1 MNKKI
6 ELFFKR
12 ALRRHKRNIEDI
24 GGNTEKTIDKHFF
37 RRLHHLKNVRRQMA
51 GWLIL
56 IALVILVGFLQFGA
70 LREKYLPEKFVS
82 GGIFTE
88 GIVGSYTN
96 SNPIYSSTSSVDSSV
111 SELLYAGL
119 FNYDAEGKL
128 TPDLAESITLSSDNK
143 TYTVALKSDLYWHD
157 GTPLTAKDVVFTFNT
172 IKNPDAESFLAP
184 GWQGIRVEAVDD
196 YTIRFELDNALG
208 PFPHSLTIGILP
220 EHILGSLPAD
230 QLRASDFNTVN
241 AVGSGPFRIGKVEVN
256 DASSETKTQTI
267 GLLPFEKYHKGKPAL
282 SRYIIKTFDSQENLK
297 KAFTAGEITAA
308 SDVSSVF
315 DDQGTDS
322 DNNFIPVN
330 LTAQTMVFFK
340 NSEGLLADTKVR
352 RALTL
357 GVNKQEIITAT
368 GDPLHP
374 IDSPM
379 LNPHFAYS
387 KKVTQKTNNPSEAK
401 KVLNKAG
408 WKPQADGTRM
418 KKKTRLSFN
427 LYVNDSNEHQ
437 AVAEKLK
444 EQWREIGAEV
454 NVVIES
460 EENRQSTI
468 ATHSYDALLN
478 SISVGADPDVYAFW
492 HSSQFDPRLKTRL
505 NFSEYKSKDADAS
518 LEGGRSRTDPK
529 LRTVKYQPF
538 LKAWTTDNP
547 AVALYR
553 PQFVFLVSGELD
565 GFTVKNMVNIS
576 DKYVNIENWKIRK
589 ER

>member
-1 MNKKI
+1 MNKRI

-12 ALRRHKRNIEDI
+12 ALRRQKRNIEDI
-24 GGNTEKTIDKHFF
+24 GGNTERTIDKHFF

-70 LREKYLPEKFVS
+70 LREKYLPEKFAS

-96 SNPIYSSTSSVDSSV
+96 SNPIYSTSSSVDSSV

-119 FNYDAEGKL
+119 FSYDAEGEF
-128 TPDLAESITLSSDNK
+128 TPDLAESIALSSDNK
-143 TYTVALKSDLYWHD
+143 TYTVVLKSDLYWHD
-157 GTPLTAKDVVFTFNT
+157 GTPLTAKDVAFTFNT

-184 GWQGIRVEAVDD
+184 GWQGIKVETVDD
-196 YTIRFELDNALG
+196 YTVKFELDNALG

-220 EHILGSLPAD
+220 EHILGDLPAD

-241 AVGSGPFRIGKVEVN
+241 AVGSGPFRIGKVEVK
-256 DASSETKTQTI
+256 DVSDETKTQTI

-282 SRYIIKTFDSQENLK
+282 SRYIVKTFDSQESLK
-297 KAFTAGEITAA
+297 QAFTEGEITAA

-315 DDQGTDS
+315 DDQSTDS
-322 DNNFIPVN
+322 ENTFIPVN

-340 NSEGLLADTKVR
+340 TSEGLLAETKVR
-352 RALTL
+352 RALAL
-357 GVNKQEIITAT
+357 GVNKQEAITAT

-379 LNPHFAYS
+379 LNSHFTYS
-387 KKVTQKTNNPSEAK
+387 KKITQKTNNPSEAK
-401 KVLNKAG
+401 KILNKAG
-408 WKPQADGTRM
+408 WKAQAGGIRM

-427 LYVNDSNEHQ
+427 LYTNDSNEHKV
-437 AVAEKLK
+437 VAEKLK
-444 EQWREIGAEV
+444 EQWASIGAEV
-454 NVVIES
+454 NVVIEN

-538 LKAWTTDNP
+538 LKAWVADTP

-565 GFTVKNMVNIS
+565 GFTVKNMVNTS